1 MWKQT
6 GLLTRIQLCNLWGW
20 NQIKYGKDPKKKNRL
35 KLLMVTYG
43 FLGILIAFYAAM
55 IGYGCVMMGMAQLI
69 PAYVLAAVSLLI
81 LFFSIYK
88 AGSILFDTKAYE
100 MMVSLPVKPAAIVV
114 SRFMT
119 MYVENLVMGMVVL
132 FPAAGVYAY
141 FIRPGLLFYITILA
155 GAFLLPFM
163 PMTIAT
169 AIGALV
175 SAVSS
180 RMKHKNLV
188 SILLLMGLTI
198 GILLLSM
205 GSSTGAIEM
214 TQEMFED
221 VAAVMAQ
228 QIYAMYP
235 PARLFTAGVV
245 EGNMAAFLLFAGLS
259 LGAFLLL
266 AALVQWK
273 FTAICTALNA
283 RTARKNYELQ
293 SLMAG
298 SPLKAL
304 YIRELKRYFS
314 SVIYV
319 CNTLIGYLL
328 MVVFA
333 VAVSVTGLDKME
345 QMMGLPNLFKR
356 ILPLVLAL
364 ICSFSSTTTSSI
376 SMEGRQWWLIRS
388 LPVSTEQILNS
399 KMLVNLTAALPCYAV
414 SAAILLFSVDVSL
427 LERLWIVVIPLVYIL
442 FVTVAGITI
451 NLRMP
456 VFDWEAEAAV
466 VKQSG
471 AAFTALAVGVVS
483 ALAPVAVLIALP
495 SVPAHLVMGVTA
507 AVILGVTVV
516 LYGKNSRTDLKTIE

>member
-1 MWKQT
+1 
-6 GLLTRIQLCNLWGW
+6 
-20 NQIKYGKDPKKKNRL
+20 
-35 KLLMVTYG
+35 
-43 FLGILIAFYAAM
+43 
-55 IGYGCVMMGMAQLI
+55 
-69 PAYVLAAVSLLI
+69 
-81 LFFSIYK
+81 
-88 AGSILFDTKAYE
+88 
-100 MMVSLPVKPAAIVV
+100 
-114 SRFMT
+114 
-119 MYVENLVMGMVVL
+119 
-132 FPAAGVYAY
+132 
-141 FIRPGLLFYITILA
+141 
-155 GAFLLPFM
+155 
-163 PMTIAT
+163 
-169 AIGALV
+169 
-175 SAVSS
+175 
-180 RMKHKNLV
+180 
-188 SILLLMGLTI
+188 MGLTI